1 MQLINCNLVRSV
13 NASPNSLEVDK
24 WIEGRGDIVQEDYV
38 GAINWMQLLDCKLVR
53 SVNASSNS
61 LEVDKWIEERKS
73 TFYKKIMLEL

>member
-38 GAINWMQLLDCKLVR
+38 GAIN
-53 SVNASSNS
+53 
-61 LEVDKWIEERKS
+61 
-73 TFYKKIMLEL
+73 